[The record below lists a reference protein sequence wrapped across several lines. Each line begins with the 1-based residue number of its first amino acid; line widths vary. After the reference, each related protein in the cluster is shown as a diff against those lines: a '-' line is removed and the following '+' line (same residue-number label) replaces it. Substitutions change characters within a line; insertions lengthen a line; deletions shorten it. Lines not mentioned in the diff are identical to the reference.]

1 MIQQLALYH
10 GPCTYKFVSRKIQI
24 ANIYSRLLIRHPR
37 VMERL
42 RHEVLSVLT
51 DGEHPTR
58 DLIRKM
64 PYLALV
70 VKESQ
75 HDLRPAGRLAT
86 C

>member
-1 MIQQLALYH
+1 MDLVRINL
-10 GPCTYKFVSRKIQI
+10 
-24 ANIYSRLLIRHPR
+24 SRLLYNFSHACSRLLVRHPR
-37 VMERL
+37 VMARL
-42 RHEVLSVLT
+42 RREILSVLN

-75 HDLRPAGRLAT
+75 NDLQPVPCVQCADSG
-86 C
+86 

>member
-1 MIQQLALYH
+1 MDLVRINLNSAS
-10 GPCTYKFVSRKIQI
+10 YKVS
-24 ANIYSRLLIRHPR
+24 NVCSRLLVRHPP

-42 RHEVLSVLT
+42 RHEISSTLK

-75 HDLRPAGRLAT
+75 NDPQLVRCAQRADSGL
-86 C
+86 